1 LAAGKKSSG
10 AKASINTDQA
20 NTPQVAHKLR
30 QTHVLELVCME
41 RKTASPDTMRK
52 TKSTARHHV
61 GAPLQ
66 HALEH
71 ACATNKKGVAKQ
83 CIMHKK
89 LAAAPT
95 ESDLREK
102 DAMEMK

>member
-1 LAAGKKSSG
+1 MLYTCRPISAEAAVYLAAGKKSSG
-10 AKASINTDQA
+10 TKASINTDQA

-41 RKTASPDTMRK
+41 RKTASPDTTRK

-83 CIMHKK
+83 
-89 LAAAPT
+89 
-95 ESDLREK
+95 
-102 DAMEMK
+102 

>member
-1 LAAGKKSSG
+1 MYLAAGKKYSG

-20 NTPQVAHKLR
+20 NTPHVAHKLS
-30 QTHVLELVCME
+30 QTQVVELVCME
-41 RKTASPDTMRK
+41 RKTASPDTTKK

-71 ACATNKKGVAKQ
+71 ACATNRKGVAKQ
-83 CIMHKK
+83 
-89 LAAAPT
+89 
-95 ESDLREK
+95 
-102 DAMEMK
+102 